1 MKKNNVFKRAFAII
15 CATSICLN
23 MNCVLADAITDA
35 QDKVNNINNQIK
47 ENQYQQSSVQS
58 EAQAYISQI
67 AALDTQISEYETKL
81 STLKTSQEDINTKI
95 EGFQSE
101 LQNSAQ
107 LFNSAEDVY
116 LTRVRAIYENGI
128 PSVFE
133 ILVSS
138 NGISDFFSKL
148 GVYTSILEYDQ
159 NIIDNMKSQKEYVDY
174 LKAEIDDAKL
184 SLEAISYD
192 VEKSTEAL
200 ENVRAQKQTK
210 VSELQASASKL
221 KQVENELNEEKAAAN
236 SALAAAIEAARPK
249 YGGGGNNTYTSTTF
263 IWPTTSSY
271 ITAGFGTYYVWGFAQ
286 QHNGVDV
293 GVGIGTPVYA
303 AATGT
308 VIIATVVT
316 SNPYGYG
323 GPSKTSW
330 SAANGYGYGNYIAI
344 EHPDGKI
351 TIYGHLSSVAVNV
364 GQVVVQGQVIGYS
377 GSTGNS
383 SGPHLHFEVRLGSTP
398 VNPMSYFN

>member
-47 ENQYQQSSVQS
+47 ENQNQQSSVQS

-138 NGISDFFSKL
+138 NGISDFFAKL

-210 VSELQASASKL
+210 VSELQASATKL

-236 SALAAAIEAARPK
+236 
-249 YGGGGNNTYTSTTF
+249 
-263 IWPTTSSY
+263 SSY

-293 GVGIGTPVYA
+293 GVGIGTPVFA

>member
-1 MKKNNVFKRAFAII
+1 MKKNNVFKRAFAFI

-47 ENQYQQSSVQS
+47 ENQNQQSSVQS

-107 LFNSAEDVY
+107 LGFQSELQNSAQLFNSAEDVY

-138 NGISDFFSKL
+138 NGISDFFAKL

-210 VSELQASASKL
+210 VSELQASATKL

-293 GVGIGTPVYA
+293 GVGIG
-303 AATGT
+303 G
-308 VIIATVVT
+308 IC
-316 SNPYGYG
+316 
-323 GPSKTSW
+323 
-330 SAANGYGYGNYIAI
+330 
-344 EHPDGKI
+344 
-351 TIYGHLSSVAVNV
+351 
-364 GQVVVQGQVIGYS
+364 
-377 GSTGNS
+377 ST
-383 SGPHLHFEVRLGSTP
+383 T
-398 VNPMSYFN
+398 

>member
-1 MKKNNVFKRAFAII
+1 MKKSNAFKRTTAVACSIALCLSMNNVFG
-15 CATSICLN
+15 
-23 MNCVLADAITDA
+23 DAVSDA
-35 QDKVNNINNQIK
+35 QNKVNNINNQIK
-47 ENQYQQSSVQS
+47 ENQQQQSTVQS
-58 EAQAYISQI
+58 EAQSYISQI
-67 AALDTQISEYETKL
+67 ASLNSQIAEYESKL
-81 STLKTSQEDINTKI
+81 STLQSSQEDINDKI
-95 EGFQSE
+95 DEYQAE

-159 NIIDNMKSQKEYVDY
+159 TLIDNMKSQKEYVDY

-192 VEKSTEAL
+192 VQKSTEEL
-200 ENVRAQKQTK
+200 ENVKAQKQAK
-210 VSELQASASKL
+210 VAELQASASKL
-221 KQVENELNEEKAAAN
+221 KQVENELNAEKTAAN
-236 SALAAAIEAARPK
+236 NALAAAIEAAHPK
-249 YGGGGNNTYTSTTF
+249 NTGGSKTYSSTTF

-286 QHNGVDV
+286 QHNGVDI

-330 SAANGYGYGNYIAI
+330 SAANGYGYGNYIAV

-351 TIYGHLSSVAVNV
+351 TIYGHLSSVAVSA

>member
-1 MKKNNVFKRAFAII
+1 MKKNKVFRRALAVI
-15 CATSICLN
+15 CATSLCLN
-23 MNCVLADAITDA
+23 MSNVFGDAVSDA
-35 QDKVNNINNQIK
+35 QNKVNNINNQIK
-47 ENQYQQSSVQS
+47 ENQQQQSTVQS

-67 AALDTQISEYETKL
+67 VSLNTQIAEYEAKL
-81 STLKTSQEDINTKI
+81 STLQTSQEDINEKI
-95 EGFQSE
+95 EGYQAE

-138 NGISDFFSKL
+138 NGINDFFSKL

-159 NIIDNMKSQKEYVDY
+159 NIIDNMKSQKEYVDF

-192 VEKSTEAL
+192 VEKSTEEL
-200 ENVRAQKQTK
+200 ENVKAQKQAK

-249 YGGGGNNTYTSTTF
+249 NTGGNKTYNSTTF

-286 QHNGVDV
+286 QHNGVDI

-330 SAANGYGYGNYIAI
+330 SVANGYGYGNYIAI

-351 TIYGHLSSVAVNV
+351 TIYGHLSSVAVGV
-364 GQVVVQGQVIGYS
+364 GQTVVQGQVIGYS

>member
-1 MKKNNVFKRAFAII
+1 MKSNRIFKKTLAVI
-15 CATSICLN
+15 CATSICLG
-23 MNCVLADAITDA
+23 MHSVFGDAVSDA
-35 QDKVNNINNQIK
+35 QNKVNNLNNQIK
-47 ENQYQQSSVQS
+47 ENQQQQSSVQS
-58 EAQAYISQI
+58 EAQSYISQI
-67 AALDTQISEYETKL
+67 AELDTQIATYESKL
-81 STLKTSQEDINTKI
+81 STLKSSQDDINEKV
-95 EGFQSE
+95 ESYQSE

-116 LTRVRAIYENGI
+116 VTRVRAIYENGI

-138 NGISDFFSKL
+138 KGIDDFFARL
-148 GVYTSILEYDQ
+148 GVYTSLLEYDQ
-159 NIIDNMKSQKEYVDY
+159 NLIDNMKSQKEYVDY
-174 LKAEIDDAKL
+174 LKAEIEDAKL
-184 SLEAISYD
+184 SLESISYD

-200 ENVRAQKQTK
+200 EAVKTQKQAK
-210 VSELQASASKL
+210 VNELKASASKL
-221 KQVENELNEEKAAAN
+221 KAVENELKEERAAAN
-236 SALAAAIEAARPK
+236 NALAAAIEAARPK
-249 YGGGGNNTYTSTTF
+249 TGGNKTYNSTTF
-263 IWPTTSSY
+263 IWPTTSTY

-286 QHNGVDV
+286 QHNGVDI

-308 VIIATVVT
+308 VIISTVVT

-330 SAANGYGYGNYIAI
+330 SAANGYGYGNYVAI
-344 EHPDGKI
+344 EHPDGKV
-351 TIYGHLSSVAVNV
+351 TVYGHLSSVAVSA
-364 GQVVVQGQVIGYS
+364 GQTVVQGQVIGYS

-383 SGPHLHFEVRLGSTP
+383 SGPHLHFEVRLGSKP